1 MNNGTNRRIRMAA
14 FAAGLLIV
22 AVIGAVLYRS
32 YRATHIST
40 DDAYVEGY
48 VHTVA
53 PKVSGTV
60 KAVYVADNQHVRAG
74 DLLVELDSIDY
85 EVRVRETASSLRAEE
100 LKRDEMGARVEAA
113 EKQVLEVRAAV
124 DAAKANVALAQANL
138 AQARIDAER
147 YTSLYARGA
156 IPKER
161 KEKVQ
166 TAYEVQAAELKAAL
180 EQQRRLEA
188 SSEVQAALV
197 RQARAALAGQEATIR
212 NKAAL
217 TAGSELNRS
226 YTRIV
231 SPVEGY
237 VTRKTV
243 EKGNQV
249 AVGTPLLAIVPL
261 DDVWVVANYKETQ
274 VRDVKRGQRVII
286 KADTYQ
292 GRTFRGRVDSMMAG
306 TGSVF
311 SLFPPENATGNYV
324 KVVQRIPVKIVLDR
338 GENSDHLLRV
348 GMSVVPTILIE

>member
-1 MNNGTNRRIRMAA
+1 M
-14 FAAGLLIV
+14 
-22 AVIGAVLYRS
+22 
-32 YRATHIST
+32 
-40 DDAYVEGY
+40 
-48 VHTVA
+48 
-53 PKVSGTV
+53 
-60 KAVYVADNQHVRAG
+60 
-74 DLLVELDSIDY
+74 
-85 EVRVRETASSLRAEE
+85 
-100 LKRDEMGARVEAA
+100 
-113 EKQVLEVRAAV
+113 
-124 DAAKANVALAQANL
+124 
-138 AQARIDAER
+138 
-147 YTSLYARGA
+147 
-156 IPKER
+156 
-161 KEKVQ
+161 
-166 TAYEVQAAELKAAL
+166 
-180 EQQRRLEA
+180 
-188 SSEVQAALV
+188 

>member
-180 EQQRRLEA
+180 EQQRRLEGF
-188 SSEVQAALV
+188 V
-197 RQARAALAGQEATIR
+197 RGAGSPRAAG
-212 NKAAL
+212 
-217 TAGSELNRS
+217 
-226 YTRIV
+226 
-231 SPVEGY
+231 EG
-237 VTRKTV
+237 
-243 EKGNQV
+243 GP
-249 AVGTPLLAIVPL
+249 GGPGG
-261 DDVWVVANYKETQ
+261 DDKE
-274 VRDVKRGQRVII
+274 
-286 KADTYQ
+286 
-292 GRTFRGRVDSMMAG
+292 
-306 TGSVF
+306 
-311 SLFPPENATGNYV
+311 
-324 KVVQRIPVKIVLDR
+324 
-338 GENSDHLLRV
+338 
-348 GMSVVPTILIE
+348 